1 MANEGVDWAL
11 SFADG
16 AERADDGPDVNAQAP
31 GPASTQRAGAK
42 EKASQEPKTVRPR
55 TQPVPACI
63 HPRSRV
69 FSHTTRPSPRTRA
82 VSTTHPP
89 RSPRCRHRPL
99 FLARGSHSRLFPRR
113 GGVPEPKN
121 SPLTASLRTL
131 PIVPQCRVKGCG
143 ATCHTVH
150 EVRARACASH
160 CAALYVQLDDQP
172 EGTQSR
178 FCYQCHKFHT
188 MDEYVTPDGSLLQRH
203 NCYKSQQRR
212 LHRRRDKSKEKAAA
226 SKTNGG
232 RGRGRNQP
240 NQPGA
245 NPTAYFL
252 SRAAGVQARRVAG
265 ADGASQ
271 SRGGA
276 GGTGAGGTAP
286 VAPSPLYATQKSGDM
301 PPPPPRRPSGGVLI
315 EPVTYANYEEPVAK
329 TYQELLPSAMQAAEA
344 SGAGAAGSAMNTNPG
359 GEGGG
364 AGGGAEMTEETMR
377 RLRNEAVRAHN
388 AQTLRFGSF
397 TESSLKPRTAPSVNP
412 A

>member
-1 MANEGVDWAL
+1 M
-11 SFADG
+11 
-16 AERADDGPDVNAQAP
+16 
-31 GPASTQRAGAK
+31 
-42 EKASQEPKTVRPR
+42 
-55 TQPVPACI
+55 
-63 HPRSRV
+63 
-69 FSHTTRPSPRTRA
+69 
-82 VSTTHPP
+82 
-89 RSPRCRHRPL
+89 
-99 FLARGSHSRLFPRR
+99 
-113 GGVPEPKN
+113 
-121 SPLTASLRTL
+121 
-131 PIVPQCRVKGCG
+131 KGCG

-212 LHRRRDKSKEKAAA
+212 LHRRRDKSNEKAAA

-240 NQPGA
+240 NKPGA

-265 ADGASQ
+265 ADGQSQ

-276 GGTGAGGTAP
+276 GGTAP
-286 VAPSPLYATQKSGDM
+286 VTPSPLYATQKSGDM

-344 SGAGAAGSAMNTNPG
+344 SGAGAVGSAMNTNPG

-364 AGGGAEMTEETMR
+364 AGGGAKMTEETMR

>member
-1 MANEGVDWAL
+1 MRKPPGQPPR
-11 SFADG
+11 S
-16 AERADDGPDVNAQAP
+16 ERGRKRKRLRSRRRCAHGP
-31 GPASTQRAGAK
+31 GPFPRVSTH
-42 EKASQEPKTVRPR
+42 
-55 TQPVPACI
+55 VPAC
-63 HPRSRV
+63 
-69 FSHTTRPSPRTRA
+69 FHTRRA
-82 VSTTHPP
+82 PHLELA
-89 RSPRCRHRPL
+89 RSPPPTRRVRRVVGHRPL

-113 GGVPEPKN
+113 GGVPKPKN

-212 LHRRRDKSKEKAAA
+212 LHRRRDKSNEKAAA

-265 ADGASQ
+265 ADGQSQ
-271 SRGGA
+271 SRGA
-276 GGTGAGGTAP
+276 
-286 VAPSPLYATQKSGDM
+286 VRVV
-301 PPPPPRRPSGGVLI
+301 PPR
-315 EPVTYANYEEPVAK
+315 
-329 TYQELLPSAMQAAEA
+329 
-344 SGAGAAGSAMNTNPG
+344 
-359 GEGGG
+359 
-364 AGGGAEMTEETMR
+364 
-377 RLRNEAVRAHN
+377 
-388 AQTLRFGSF
+388 
-397 TESSLKPRTAPSVNP
+397 
-412 A
+412 

>member
-1 MANEGVDWAL
+1 M
-11 SFADG
+11 
-16 AERADDGPDVNAQAP
+16 
-31 GPASTQRAGAK
+31 
-42 EKASQEPKTVRPR
+42 
-55 TQPVPACI
+55 
-63 HPRSRV
+63 
-69 FSHTTRPSPRTRA
+69 
-82 VSTTHPP
+82 
-89 RSPRCRHRPL
+89 
-99 FLARGSHSRLFPRR
+99 
-113 GGVPEPKN
+113 
-121 SPLTASLRTL
+121 
-131 PIVPQCRVKGCG
+131 KGCG

-212 LHRRRDKSKEKAAA
+212 LHRRRDKSNEKAAA

-265 ADGASQ
+265 ADGQSQ

-276 GGTGAGGTAP
+276 GGTAP
-286 VAPSPLYATQKSGDM
+286 VTPSPLYATQKSGDM

-344 SGAGAAGSAMNTNPG
+344 EASGAGAAGSAMNTNPG

-364 AGGGAEMTEETMR
+364 AGGGAKMTEETMR

-397 TESSLKPRTAPSVNP
+397 TESSLKPRTAPSVTP